1 MGGTNMTL
9 YPVGYGTRMVT
20 LEQLQE
26 HFDVS
31 LGIRLHPAFRERIWP
46 FLESQEGRLG
56 IGSGARLIQPVKPG
70 FAPPGRSFHEKQI
83 FASGFEGY
91 CAFDLVATNP
101 GGVHRA
107 PAWSEVPVQ
116 GSAWAERVGV
126 HCNIG
131 TPGTP
136 GSESWHMQPV
146 ELDGWASW
154 IEAGRPD
161 PVLGYLLPGVP
172 PEPVVPPIIE
182 PNPGDIDMASFAKI
196 DPSDSALLIVDA
208 TSARWLQNADEV
220 RAAETVCQNTPADPI
235 ILLPLDCEARVWIG
249 RLPHYKKGAN
259 AGSVRVTAELWAQTV

>member
-1 MGGTNMTL
+1 MTL

-26 HFDVS
+26 QFDVN
-31 LGIRLHPAFRERIWP
+31 LGIRLHPAFRRRIWP

-91 CAFDLVATNP
+91 SAFDLVATNP
-101 GGVHRA
+101 GNVHRA

-131 TPGTP
+131 TPGSP

-161 PVLGYLLPGVP
+161 PDINYPLPGDP
-172 PEPVVPPIIE
+172 PPPID
-182 PNPGDIDMASFAKI
+182 PPGDPDVSYLAKVHA
-196 DPSDSALLIVDA
+196 DDTAALAV
-208 TSARWLQNADEV
+208 TGHVVSWLPTAEALA
-220 RAAETVCQNTPADPI
+220 AAEALAENDRTTMR
-235 ILLPLDCEARVWIG
+235 ILTTSQMLGMVFVGPQ
-249 RLPHYKKGAN
+249 PHYHKASIAGDVRCKLEMFGAH
-259 AGSVRVTAELWAQTV
+259 T